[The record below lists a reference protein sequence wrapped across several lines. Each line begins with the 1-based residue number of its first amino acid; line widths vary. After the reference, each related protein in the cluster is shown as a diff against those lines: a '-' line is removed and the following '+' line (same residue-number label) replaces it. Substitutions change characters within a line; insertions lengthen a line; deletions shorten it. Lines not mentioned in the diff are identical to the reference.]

1 MAKMA
6 LMNAYKTFRKTA
18 GEYLDIRTEADYQRT
33 LQTVEELLE
42 EAEDTPDD
50 PLNPL
55 IELLSR
61 AIADYESRDKEL
73 SAFIKEAESMP
84 MDTEINR

>member
-1 MAKMA
+1 M
-6 LMNAYKTFRKTA
+6 
-18 GEYLDIRTEADYQRT
+18 
-33 LQTVEELLE
+33 EELLE

-55 IELLSR
+55 IELVSR

-73 SAFIKEAESMP
+73 SAFINEAESMP
-84 MDTEINR
+84 MDTVMNR

>member
-1 MAKMA
+1 M
-6 LMNAYKTFRKTA
+6 
-18 GEYLDIRTEADYQRT
+18 
-33 LQTVEELLE
+33 EELLE

-61 AIADYESRDKEL
+61 AIADYESWDKEL
-73 SAFIKEAESMP
+73 SAFIKETESMP
-84 MDTEINR
+84 MDTAINR